1 MHYKVKGSSLVA
13 VNIGELAARCQVPTQ
28 TIRFYEREG
37 LLPVADRRPNGYRIY
52 DEAAERRLDFVRRAQ
67 GAGLTL
73 AEIRGI
79 LEVRAAGRT
88 PCTHVAELL
97 ADKLADVDERLRELG
112 VLRTELTELAER
124 ASELDP
130 ADCTDEDVCHIL
142 GTRAAS

>member
-1 MHYKVKGSSLVA
+1 MHCKVKGSSLDA
-13 VNIGELAARCQVPTQ
+13 MNIGELATRCQVPAQ

-37 LLPVADRRPNGYRIY
+37 LLPEAERRPNGYRVY
-52 DEAAERRLDFVRRAQ
+52 DEPAERRLDFIRRAQ

-79 LEVRAAGRT
+79 LDVRAAGRT
-88 PCTHVAELL
+88 PCNHVIELL
-97 ADKLADVDERLRELG
+97 ADKLDDVDERLRELR
-112 VLRTELTELAER
+112 VLRAELTELAAR

-130 ADCTDEDVCHIL
+130 ADCTDDDICHIL